1 MDYVEIIE
9 NYVKQ
14 AWEQGEATADIKAQL
29 IAKRWPE
36 EMITAVIDRL
46 VKHRV
51 ETNEGKIPEING
63 PDLWSQP
70 TWTTDNIGWNA
81 PPVTRQHIDTKV
93 VKNGKSSSLSQ
104 ISLPQKPHKRR
115 FSALIA
121 ANSSTNQTTS
131 TQISSSVVDS
141 MATAPVLGAQSTTTQ
156 TATNKPELS
165 TSSPNIQ
172 ETSPIQTAVSQP
184 VNPIQTNPQ
193 TSSSGV
199 LPNKSESTIIE
210 TQKSESSLAINPN
223 LPKTTAEII
232 ASLQARDNQQKKL
245 PQKLQESRIARS
257 EDEKIQI
264 RSLIFL
270 AFLFFVLVL
279 ALLWRFFVVQ

>member
-36 EMITAVIDRL
+36 EMVTAVIDRL

-51 ETNEGKIPEING
+51 ETDEGKLPVING
-63 PDLWSQP
+63 PDFWSQP
-70 TWTTDNIGWNA
+70 TWPTDSSGWNA
-81 PPVTRQHIDTKV
+81 PPAPQQQT
-93 VKNGKSSSLSQ
+93 VKNEKSSPLSQ

-121 ANSSTNQTTS
+121 ANSHAHQPSTLPAASLTTNSQPTSTIANNQLPNTNQAQPTDSSTSIQADPPAQNPTPTTINS
-131 TQISSSVVDS
+131 PQVNPQLHTDNVLP
-141 MATAPVLGAQSTTTQ
+141 TALSANNLQTQ
-156 TATNKPELS
+156 TDEPPLAI
-165 TSSPNIQ
+165 SPN
-172 ETSPIQTAVSQP
+172 S
-184 VNPIQTNPQ
+184 
-193 TSSSGV
+193 
-199 LPNKSESTIIE
+199 
-210 TQKSESSLAINPN
+210 
-223 LPKTTAEII
+223 PKTKAEII
-232 ASLQARDNQQKKL
+232 TSLQTRDHQQKKL
-245 PQKLQESRIARS
+245 PQKLQENRIARF
-257 EDEKIQI
+257 EDEKIQV

-270 AFLFFVLVL
+270 ACLFFVLVL